1 MKSHR
6 DEIDLSAELRA
17 LRPAPRPEFTTA
29 LDSRA
34 DAGFPK
40 ASRRPSSGV
49 RRIAELRPAPGRIPE
64 LLRAVT
70 RRRLLAPAGAAA
82 VAAIVVATALI
93 VTTEDEPS
101 GGTADVSA
109 PQFKEA
115 GSGSDASSTQFSA
128 PPPTSAAGAPTS
140 AAGNAAAG
148 RARAAQGT
156 IDSTIDRLSGPG
168 PDRLSGPG
176 PGAGP
181 YASRAAHRNVERS
194 AEIVL
199 GADASDVRSAAA
211 NVFETVHAYDGIV
224 LRSSIS
230 DGSKGEAGA
239 TFNLLIPSGKLSD
252 AMAAFSGIAEVR
264 SRHESTV
271 DVTAPTIGLGERL
284 QDARAK
290 VEGLLAEVARAETE
304 ADREAAEAKLRS
316 ARRRVA
322 ALRARLTNL
331 RRHTHLSAVWLR
343 IETGAAAA
351 GGNSGG
357 WGVDDAL
364 GDAGHI
370 LTVAAG
376 VSLVGLAILV
386 PPILIGLLAWLAH
399 RGWLGRRRERSLD

>member
-34 DAGFPK
+34 DSGFPK

-49 RRIAELRPAPGRIPE
+49 RRIAKLRPAFGRILE

-115 GSGSDASSTQFSA
+115 GSGSDARSTQFSA
-128 PPPTSAAGAPTS
+128 PAPTS

-148 RARAAQGT
+148 RAKAAQGT
-156 IDSTIDRLSGPG
+156 SDRLS
-168 PDRLSGPG
+168 
-176 PGAGP
+176 GAGP
-181 YASRAAHRNVERS
+181 YASRAAHRDVERS

-199 GADASDVRSAAA
+199 GTDASDVRSAAA

-252 AMAAFSGIAEVR
+252 AMAAFSGIAELR

-290 VEGLLAEVARAETE
+290 VDGLLAEVAGAETE
-304 ADREAAEAKLRS
+304 AGREAAEAKLRS

-343 IETGAAAA
+343 IETGAVAA
-351 GGNSGG
+351 GGNSGS

-364 GDAGHI
+364 GDASHI

-386 PPILIGLLAWLAH
+386 PPTLIGLLAWLAH
-399 RGWLGRRRERSLD
+399 RGWVCRRRERSLD